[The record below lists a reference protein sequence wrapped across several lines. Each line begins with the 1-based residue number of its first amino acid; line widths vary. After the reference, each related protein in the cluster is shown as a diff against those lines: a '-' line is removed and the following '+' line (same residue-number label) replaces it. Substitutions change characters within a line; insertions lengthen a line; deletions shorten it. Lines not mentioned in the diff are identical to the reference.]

1 MDGFLRTAAF
11 LLAGLFLLLVAA
23 GVTALV
29 MLKGKGV
36 VGPEQFRDLVLS
48 KEERTWLAAMKDR
61 PEEPAE
67 KKAPAPTVIVERM
80 PEGEILE
87 RIAQRVNADRATEV
101 LEQMRR
107 QKASLDER
115 QAQLDRQVVEL
126 GIARA
131 DLQRLRR
138 QIEERDQELRA
149 QRKSFE
155 DERMRWALAQADAVK
170 RTEALAGIERERY
183 REQVRI
189 YEQMKDGA
197 WQSLRRFEPR
207 EIARYLKLM
216 DPKKA
221 ARMLTLAEQDREQPG
236 LATAIQKAM
245 LTIDLEAP
253 STDLVAHLATLY
265 SFMKGDQV
273 AGYLA
278 GSTPQQVV
286 QILRA
291 MDGQAKKQA
300 EIIEALRRADAE
312 RAAEIERQLSK
323 TGAQS
328 AS

>member
-1 MDGFLRTAAF
+1 MDGFLRTAAY
-11 LLAGLFLLLVAA
+11 LLAALFLLLVAA
-23 GVTALV
+23 GITALFL
-29 MLKGKGV
+29 LKGKGV
-36 VGPEQFRDLVLS
+36 VGPDQFRDLVLS
-48 KEERTWLAAMKDR
+48 KEERAWLATMNDR
-61 PEEPAE
+61 PQEPAE
-67 KKAPAPTVIVERM
+67 KKAPAPTVVVERM
-80 PEGEILE
+80 PESEILE

-107 QKASLDER
+107 QKAALDER
-115 QAQLDRQVVEL
+115 QAQIDRQAAEMA
-126 GIARA
+126 IARA

-207 EIARYLKLM
+207 EVARYLKLM

-236 LATAIQKAM
+236 LAAAIQKAM
-245 LTIDLEAP
+245 LTIDLDEP
-253 STDLVAHLATLY
+253 SADLVAHLATLY
-265 SFMKGDQV
+265 SFMKGEQV
-273 AGYLA
+273 AAYL
-278 GSTPQQVV
+278 SSSSPQQAV

-291 MDGQAKKQA
+291 IGQPKKQA
-300 EIIEALRRADAE
+300 ETIEAMRRTDGE
-312 RAAEIERQLSK
+312 RAAEIERLLSK
-323 TGAQS
+323 TGAS
-328 AS
+328 GAP